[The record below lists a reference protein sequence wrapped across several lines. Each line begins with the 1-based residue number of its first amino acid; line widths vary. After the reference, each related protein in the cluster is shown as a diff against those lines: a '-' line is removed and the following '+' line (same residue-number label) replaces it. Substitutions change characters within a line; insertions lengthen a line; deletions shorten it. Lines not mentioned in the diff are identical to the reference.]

1 MMFKKEGKVR
11 SHKFHVRDFVRVR
24 SKEEISENLDPM
36 NKLNGCLFMNQMWE
50 FCGKE
55 FKIVKVV
62 KNFFDEHQCKIY
74 QVSAPLYI
82 LDGVICDGKIESFKH
97 TCDHS
102 CYLLWHE
109 DWIMKTER

>member
-1 MMFKKEGKVR
+1 MEKNYRGNKYFPGNIVKV
-11 SHKFHVRDFVRVR
+11 K
-24 SKEEISENLDPM
+24 SKEEIIHSLNPM
-36 NKLNGCLFMNQMWE
+36 NKLDGCLFMNQMWE

-62 KNFFDEHQCKIY
+62 KNVFDERQCKIY
-74 QVSAPLYI
+74 KVPAPIYI
-82 LDGVICDGKIESFKH
+82 LDGLICDGKVESFKH

-109 DWIMKTER
+109 DWIMKAGR